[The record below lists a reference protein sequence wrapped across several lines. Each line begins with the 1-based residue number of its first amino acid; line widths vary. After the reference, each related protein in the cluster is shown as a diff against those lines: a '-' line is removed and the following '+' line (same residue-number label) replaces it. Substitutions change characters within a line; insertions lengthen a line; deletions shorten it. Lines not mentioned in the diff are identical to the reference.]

1 MAENGQLA
9 SRRKPTVTAV
19 ALDRPADGGSPAG
32 SGAKPTPDSL
42 GVDLATLDWQRS
54 GSGPGSFEIAFV
66 AAGDPGHSDG
76 TSSAG
81 ESPRAGDAD
90 ARQADWVLLRVV
102 SDPEGR
108 VLVYDR
114 NEWNCFVDGAG
125 HGEFDLREE
134 LVRAR
139 AA

>member
-19 ALDRPADGGSPAG
+19 PADSPASKRSPSE

-42 GVDLATLDWQRS
+42 GVDLATLDWQQS

-66 AAGDPGHSDG
+66 ESTGAGAAG
-76 TSSAG
+76 
-81 ESPRAGDAD
+81 PR
-90 ARQADWVLLRVV
+90 RADWVLLRVV
-102 SDPEGR
+102 GDPEGR

-114 NEWNCFVDGAG
+114 NEWNCFVEGAG
-125 HGEFDLREE
+125 HGEFDLPEG
-134 LVRAR
+134 LVRVR